1 MKVLHIITRMN
12 TGGPAV
18 FLDHLTKS
26 MADLGTKSVIA
37 HGYCESNETDY
48 TDTHQFEAQLVKI
61 ESLHRALN
69 PIDDIRAFFQIRRL
83 IAEIKPDLVNT
94 YTSKAGVLGRLAA
107 KTVSKDLPV
116 VHTYLGHLI
125 YGYFSRPK
133 ILVFTFIEKI
143 MSLFTSAAIAITSET
158 KNSLLNEG
166 VGRNLKW
173 EVIRIGLPDEDIAVN
188 LNYSEQRLK
197 ILWVGRFTDIK
208 NPHLAI
214 ETLRELLKRRPGVF
228 ELTMVGN
235 GELYGEIVN
244 LSKGLPVNFT
254 GWVTDPFDN
263 IDEFDLLMMTSKNE
277 GLPLVILEAAKHAR
291 PTISTNVGGVSEFI
305 EDNKTGFLAENT
317 PQDLIDKLLY
327 LSKNKKELF
336 EVGQNAKDLL
346 SQEFSSKFM
355 ADKHL
360 NLYLDLIKSRGY
372 KSKSAS

>member
-1 MKVLHIITRMN
+1 MN

-26 MADLGTKSVIA
+26 MADLGTQSIIA
-37 HGYCESNETDY
+37 YGYCESNETDY
-48 TDTHQFEAQLVKI
+48 TDTHQFEAQLIKI
-61 ESLHRALN
+61 EALHRALD
-69 PIDDIRAFFQIRRL
+69 PIDDIRAFFQIRQL

-107 KTVSKDLPV
+107 KAVSKDLPV

-133 ILVFTFIEKI
+133 ISVFTFLEKA
-143 MSLFTSAAIAITSET
+143 MSLFTSAAIAVTSET

-173 EVIRIGLPDEDIAVN
+173 EVIRIGLPDEDIPVN
-188 LNYSEQRLK
+188 FNYSEDRLK

-208 NPHLAI
+208 NPRLAV
-214 ETLRELLKRRPGVF
+214 ETLKELLKRRPGVF

-235 GELYGEIVN
+235 GELYGEIVDQ
-244 LSKGLPVNFT
+244 SKGLPINFT
-254 GWVTDPFDN
+254 GWVTDPFDE

-277 GLPLVILEAAKHAR
+277 GLPLVILEAAKHGR

-305 EDNKTGFLAENT
+305 QNDKTGFLVENT
-317 PQDLIDKLLY
+317 PQDLVDKLLY
-327 LSKNKKELF
+327 LSKNRKELF
-336 EVGQNAKDLL
+336 EMGKNAKDLL
-346 SQEFSSKFM
+346 SQEFSSKYM
-355 ADKHL
+355 ADKHF
-360 NLYLDLIKSRGY
+360 NLYLDLIKSQGY
-372 KSKSAS
+372 NPKSDS